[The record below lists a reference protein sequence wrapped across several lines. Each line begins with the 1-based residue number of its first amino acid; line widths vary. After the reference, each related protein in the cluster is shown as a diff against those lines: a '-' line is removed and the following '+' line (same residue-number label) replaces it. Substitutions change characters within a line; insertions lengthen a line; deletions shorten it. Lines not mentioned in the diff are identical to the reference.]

1 MVNEE
6 LRKTLRLTDD
16 GPLLLPD
23 CGDMVMVA
31 VRYKNQEPGFCVCTG
46 HADVELTSPLL
57 KAVALLKELAN
68 GE

>member
-1 MVNEE
+1 MANEE
-6 LRKTLRLTDD
+6 LRKTLRLTDG

-31 VRYKNQEPGFCVCTG
+31 VRYKNEELGFCVRPG
-46 HADVELTSPLL
+46 HADGELTAPLL

-68 GE
+68 G